1 MIIPFAQAVGALFG
15 MLGTQ
20 SYIDDIGPPMLP
32 LGFIA
37 FSAKG
42 KFPLFVQLELRQS
55 KLMHFQSSWKNFDE
69 VLKILTN
76 KQKYKNYYE
85 V

>member
-1 MIIPFAQAVGALFG
+1 MLHMIIPFAQAVGALFG

-42 KFPLFVQLELRQS
+42 KFPLFCLGHSVRMRLGFCPAEPR
-55 KLMHFQSSWKNFDE
+55 N
-69 VLKILTN
+69 
-76 KQKYKNYYE
+76 
-85 V
+85 